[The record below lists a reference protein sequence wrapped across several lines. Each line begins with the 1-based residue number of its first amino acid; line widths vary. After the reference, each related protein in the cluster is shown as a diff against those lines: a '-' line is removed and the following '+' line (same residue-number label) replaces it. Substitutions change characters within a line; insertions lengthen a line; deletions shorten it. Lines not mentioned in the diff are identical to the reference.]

1 MAWRLSWEAD
11 VLITLLIFWI
21 VCLVLLFVIPRNRKP
36 SSATA
41 WLLLMYIIP
50 VVGIIIFFLIGS
62 PKLSK
67 RRRAMQNTMNET
79 IAQAVA
85 EAQSDDEFASFL
97 KPSIPTHYE
106 SFVKLNTK
114 LGGLPAFAGNAVELL
129 SDYSTNIACIAQEI
143 DKAQRYVHMEY
154 YTLSF
159 DDQTKG
165 VFAAMERAHKRG
177 VKMRVLLDNLGSR
190 PYAEFK
196 KMREWFTEVGIE
208 YHLILPLRFFGP
220 KYTRFDLR
228 NHRKIVVID
237 GQVGF
242 TGSQNMIKRNYFRKD
257 SIYYDEL
264 IAKVTGPVVAQLD
277 AAFRT
282 DWYSETSVLLN
293 KDAAPETELLW
304 VAAGNILCQVLPSGS
319 GFDNENNLKL
329 FTSLIHAAQKTL
341 VITNPYFVPDDALMT
356 AIVSAAERGVNITLI
371 NSEAV
376 DQFFVGNAERSYYEE
391 LLGAGVKIYQYKA
404 PVLLHTKTISI
415 DDDIA
420 VIGSS
425 NLDMRSFHLNL
436 EVTLICYDSQ
446 VVADLRPIEEN
457 YIRKSKQLHLEEWK
471 ARSVSNI
478 FFENVARLTSALQ

>member
-11 VLITLLIFWI
+11 VLITIVIFWI
-21 VCLVLLFVIPRNRKP
+21 VCLILLFIIPRNRKP

-41 WLLLMYIIP
+41 WLLLMYIVP
-50 VVGIIIFFLIGS
+50 VVGIIVFLLIGS

-79 IAQAVA
+79 ISKAVA
-85 EAQSDDEFASFL
+85 EAQNQEEFEAL
-97 KPSIPTHYE
+97 LQPPIAPRYE
-106 SFVKLNTK
+106 PFVKLNSK
-114 LGGLPAFAGNAVELL
+114 LGGLPAFAGNAVELH
-129 SDYSTNIACIAQEI
+129 SDYPTNIACIAQEI

-154 YTLSF
+154 FTLIH
-159 DDQTKG
+159 DERTEP
-165 VFAAMERAHKRG
+165 VFAAMERANKRG
-177 VKMRVLLDNLGSR
+177 VKVRALLDHLGSR
-190 PYAEFK
+190 PFPEFK
-196 KMREWFTEVGIE
+196 NTRKWFTEAGIE

-220 KYTRFDLR
+220 NYTRFDLR

-264 IAKVTGPVVAQLD
+264 IAKVKGPVVKQLD

-282 DWYSETSVLLN
+282 DWYSETGELLN
-293 KDAAPETELLW
+293 KDSAPETELVW
-304 VAAGNILCQVLPSGS
+304 IGAGNILCQVLPSGS

-329 FTSLIHAAQKTL
+329 FTSLIHAARKRL
-341 VITNPYFVPDDALMT
+341 VITNPYFVPDDSLTT
-356 AIVSAAERGVNITLI
+356 AIVSAAERGVDVKLI
-371 NSEAV
+371 NSEAA
-376 DQFFVGNAERSYYEE
+376 DQFLVSNAERSYYED
-391 LLGAGVKIYQYKA
+391 LLSAGVNIYQYKA
-404 PVLLHTKTISI
+404 PILLHTKTMSI

-436 EVTLICYDSQ
+436 EVTLICYDAQ
-446 VVADLRPIEEN
+446 VVANLRPIEEN
-457 YIRKSKQLHLEEWK
+457 YIRKSKQLHLQEWK
-471 ARSVSNI
+471 TRSVSNI
-478 FFENVARLTSALQ
+478 FFENIARLTSALQ

>member
-21 VCLVLLFVIPRNRKP
+21 VCLVLLFIIPRNRKP
-36 SSATA
+36 TSATA

-50 VVGIIIFFLIGS
+50 VVGIIIFLLIGS

-67 RRRAMQNTMNET
+67 RRRAMQSTMNET
-79 IAQAVA
+79 ISRAVA
-85 EAQSDDEFASFL
+85 EAQSQHEFDAL
-97 KPSIPTHYE
+97 LRPPIPKGYDP
-106 SFVKLNTK
+106 FVRLNTK

-129 SDYSTNIACIAQEI
+129 HDYPSNIACIAQEI
-143 DKAQRYVHMEY
+143 EKAQRYVHMEY
-154 YTLSF
+154 FTLSL
-159 DDQTKG
+159 DEETQP
-165 VFAAMERAHKRG
+165 VFTSLERVHQRG
-177 VKMRVLLDNLGSR
+177 VKVRVLLDHLGSR
-190 PYAEFK
+190 PSPTFK
-196 KMREWFTEVGIE
+196 KTRKWLEEVGIE

-220 KYTRFDLR
+220 NYTRFDLR

-264 IAKVTGPVVAQLD
+264 VAKVTGPVVKQLD

-282 DWYSETSVLLN
+282 DWYSETDVLLN
-293 KDAAPETELLW
+293 KDSASETELVW
-304 VAAGNILCQVLPSGS
+304 VAGGDILCQVLPSGS

-329 FTSLIHAAQKTL
+329 FTSLIHSAQQKL
-341 VITNPYFVPDDALMT
+341 VITNPYFVPDDSLTT
-356 AIVSAAERGVNITLI
+356 AIVSAAERGVDVTLI
-371 NSEAV
+371 NSEAM
-376 DQFFVGNAERSYYEE
+376 DQFFVGNAEHSYYEE

-436 EVTLICYDSQ
+436 EVTLICYDAR
-446 VVADLRPIEEN
+446 VVADLRPIEET
-457 YIRKSKQLHLEEWK
+457 YMRKSKQLHLEEWK
-471 ARSVSNI
+471 TRSVGNI

>member
-1 MAWRLSWEAD
+1 MVWRLSWNAD
-11 VLITLLIFWI
+11 VLISLLIFWI
-21 VCLVLLFVIPRNRKP
+21 VCFVLLFIIPRNRKP

-41 WLLLMYIIP
+41 WLLLMYIVP
-50 VVGIIIFFLIGS
+50 VVGIIIFLLIGS

-67 RRRAMQNTMNET
+67 RRRAMQLTMDET
-79 IAQAVA
+79 ITKAVA
-85 EAQSDDEFASFL
+85 EAQSQQEFDAL
-97 KPSIPTHYE
+97 LQPPIPAYYE
-106 SFVKLNTK
+106 PFVKLNTR

-129 SDYSTNIACIAQEI
+129 SDYPTNIACIAQEI

-154 YTLSF
+154 FALSF
-159 DDQTKG
+159 DKDTQI
-165 VFAAMERAHKRG
+165 VFDAMECAYKRG
-177 VKMRVLLDNLGSR
+177 VKVRVLLDHLGSR
-190 PYAEFK
+190 KYPNFK
-196 KMREWFTEVGIE
+196 KMRKWFTKVGIK
-208 YHLILPLRFFGP
+208 YHLVLPLRFFGP

-237 GQVGF
+237 GQTGF

-264 IAKVTGPVVAQLD
+264 VAKVTGPVAAQLD
-277 AAFRT
+277 AAFRS
-282 DWYSETSVLLN
+282 DWYSETGVLLDIN
-293 KDAAPETELLW
+293 SAPETAL
-304 VAAGNILCQVLPSGS
+304 VTVDAGDILCQVLPSGS
-319 GFDNENNLKL
+319 GYENENNLKL
-329 FTSLIHAAQKTL
+329 FTSLIHASREKL
-341 VITNPYFVPDDALMT
+341 VITNPYFVPDESLMT
-356 AIVSAAERGVNITLI
+356 AIASVAQRGVDVTLI
-371 NSEAV
+371 NSEAM

-436 EVTLICYDSQ
+436 EITLVCYDSQ

-457 YIRKSKQLHLEEWK
+457 YIRKSKQVHLEEWK
-471 ARSVSNI
+471 ARSVRNI
-478 FFENVARLTSALQ
+478 FFENVTRLTSALQ